1 MNNASYLKRI
11 YLQDIILFSSRFINS
26 RIENYFLAIALKAA
40 RHHLFFVRLFAAL
53 NYFFK
58 FIVFYE

>member
-1 MNNASYLKRI
+1 M
-11 YLQDIILFSSRFINS
+11 YLQDIILFSSRFIKS
-26 RIENYFLAIALKAA
+26 RIENYFLTIALKAA